1 MARDDR
7 ADRIAVRR
15 AAERCLA
22 EDGSR
27 TVAALAKAS
36 GIPRATLYRRYG
48 DLVEAFARQC
58 AQADVD
64 QPSTVVSSRPELAEL
79 RERDRLR
86 LARIAQ
92 LEAENHTLL
101 NAARLLEAENAE
113 LRAAH
118 DENRAAR
125 IVPLD
130 RPTPRTD
137 VGALSW
143 GQLRAE
149 HLALIQE
156 HAETKA
162 ELHRARQALT
172 RLKDRRQREERS

>member
-1 MARDDR
+1 MARDER

-22 EDGSR
+22 DDASR
-27 TVAALAKAS
+27 NVAALAKAS
-36 GIPRATLYRRYG
+36 GIPRATLYRRYS

-58 AQADVD
+58 AQADVG
-64 QPSTVVSSRPELAEL
+64 QSTVALLRSELAEL
-79 RERDRLR
+79 REHDRLR
-86 LARIAQ
+86 LDRIEA
-92 LEAENHTLL
+92 LEAENHALL

-125 IVPLD
+125 IVPFD

-162 ELHRARQALT
+162 ELYRARKALT
-172 RLKDRRQREERS
+172 RLKATRQAEQRP